1 MTWPLRTVSDERA
14 SGAACTHA
22 REGEQKRKRGEEK
35 ETRTHAAPYAQ
46 NHATPTTTARAP
58 PRAVRGTPKFQAAS
72 WQQPRTHVRSA
83 VPAIRTS

>member
-14 SGAACTHA
+14 SGATCTHA
-22 REGEQKRKRGEEK
+22 REGEQKRERREEK

-46 NHATPTTTARAP
+46 NHTTPNTTARAP
-58 PRAVRGTPKFQAAS
+58 PKAVRGTPKFQALS
-72 WQQPRTHVRSA
+72 WLQPRTHVRSA